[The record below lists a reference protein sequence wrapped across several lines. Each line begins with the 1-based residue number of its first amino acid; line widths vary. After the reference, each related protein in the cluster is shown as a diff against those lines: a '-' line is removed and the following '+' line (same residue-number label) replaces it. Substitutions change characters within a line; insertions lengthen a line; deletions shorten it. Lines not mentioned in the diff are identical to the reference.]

1 MAGGGSQPRP
11 GEVSL
16 AHNGVLFLDELPEF
30 SRETLEVLRQ
40 PLEDGQITVS
50 RVHGSAT
57 YPCRFMLVAAMN
69 PCPCG
74 YHGSRGGMPLHPHAI
89 ARYRQRI
96 SGPLLDRIDLHVE
109 ARPVEYEALAA
120 RPGANPARPSA
131 AGWPSPRPAARP
143 VQGRRGTLQRPAAQ
157 RAAAPVLP
165 AGPRRRNDAA
175 GAFDRMGYSARAY
188 DRILR
193 VARTV
198 ADLNGREVIDA
209 AALMEALQYRQMD
222 GKDKGEPSAVPCP
235 GRPEQR
241 RTAPAENGGGCA
253 FTLFQFLWSRRYSRN
268 AGVWLQ
274 Y

>member
-74 YHGSRGGMPLHPHAI
+74 YHGCPGQECRCTPSAI

-120 RPGANPARPSA
+120 ETG
-131 AGWPSPRPAARP
+131 
-143 VQGRRGTLQRPAAQ
+143 
-157 RAAAPVLP
+157 
-165 AGPRRRNDAA
+165 
-175 GAFDRMGYSARAY
+175 
-188 DRILR
+188 
-193 VARTV
+193 
-198 ADLNGREVIDA
+198 
-209 AALMEALQYRQMD
+209 
-222 GKDKGEPSAVPCP
+222 GEPSEVIRRRVAEDRWPDTTGGYRYLGLDRMAYYVNKDAYRAAV
-235 GRPEQR
+235 RREQGLLEKG
-241 RTAPAENGGGCA
+241 A
-253 FTLFQFLWSRRYSRN
+253 
-268 AGVWLQ
+268 
-274 Y
+274 